1 MGLGFC
7 TASDLWQDKRMKALI
22 TGATG
27 FVGSH
32 LTRLLVESG
41 YRARALYRS
50 ERKLEVL
57 AGLDVEAIAGDLDDI
72 ALLEDACAG
81 CDVIFHVAAKA
92 DYWKDDD
99 RDALWRVNVEGTR
112 NLLTAAQSVGVRRV
126 IFTSSAS
133 TIGIRPGTAP
143 ADESVRFNLAP
154 ERFLYAWSKVKA
166 EAIAAQ
172 FVAEGMDIVT
182 LNPTVIIGPGDLN
195 VISGS
200 FILETAR
207 FQWLTP
213 ISSGG
218 LAVIDVR
225 DVARAHL
232 AAVERGGR
240 GERYILNCANLS
252 YREWFGMIAAACG
265 VTPPVFAMPDFLL
278 EPTAR
283 VIELLRALGVQTP
296 MDADQTRLGSAHV
309 TFDGG
314 KARRELGAPQIDIPS
329 SLRETYEWY
338 ERNGY
343 IKRDWL
349 TRLIGL
355 L

>member
-1 MGLGFC
+1 
-7 TASDLWQDKRMKALI
+7 MKALV

-41 YRARALYRS
+41 YGARALYRS
-50 ERKLEVL
+50 EKKLEIL
-57 AGLDVEAIAGDLDDI
+57 AGLDVEAITGDLDDI
-72 ALLEDACAG
+72 ALLEEACAS
-81 CDVIFHVAAKA
+81 CDVVFHVAAKA
-92 DYWKDDD
+92 GYWKDDD
-99 RDALWRVNVEGTR
+99 RDALWRINVEGTR
-112 NLLTAAQSVGVRRV
+112 NLLTAAQSAGVRRV

-143 ADESVRFNLAP
+143 ADESNAFNLPP

-166 EAIAAQ
+166 EAIVAE
-172 FVAEGMDIVT
+172 FVAAGMDIVT

-195 VISGS
+195 AISGS

-232 AAVERGGR
+232 AAVERGR
-240 GERYILNCANLS
+240 CGERYVLNCANLS
-252 YREWFGMIAAACG
+252 YREWFGLIATACG
-265 VTPPVFAMPDFLL
+265 VTPPVFAISDLLL
-278 EPTAR
+278 EPTASF
-283 VIELLRALGVQTP
+283 IELLRALGVQTP
-296 MDADQTRLGSAHV
+296 MNADQTRLGNAHIY
-309 TFDGG
+309 FDGG
-314 KARRELGAPQIDIPS
+314 KARRELGAPQIDIAS
-329 SLRETYEWY
+329 GLRDTYLWY